1 MNKSSAAKKS
11 TFFLIVLV
19 LSFFSFSCG
28 DEEEILDGDVWGGYE
43 MNPPP
48 QKKRSPTL

>member
-28 DEEEILDGDVWGGYE
+28 DEEEILDGDVWGGGT
-43 MNPPP
+43 
-48 QKKRSPTL
+48 R